1 MYMRETSNVALLKD
15 IVKKYVKSIYNIL
28 YYNRKIST
36 ATYEKLALSIDSL
49 RMLVIS
55 SEWYNKSCGTV
66 HNSILYKE
74 FNESLTIIVQQLKIM
89 IKDFNEGRIDDKKIV
104 KLNEYIDTATKNI
117 QNINNKYIKD
127 VIIYTCG

>member
-1 MYMRETSNVALLKD
+1 MDMRETSNVALLKD

-55 SEWYNKSCGTV
+55 SEWYNKGCGTV

-104 KLNEYIDTATKNI
+104 KLNEYIDAATKNI

-127 VIIYTCG
+127 AIIYTCG

>member
-1 MYMRETSNVALLKD
+1 MDMGETSNVALLKD
-15 IVKKYVKSIYNIL
+15 IVKKYVKSIYSIL

-55 SEWYNKSCGTV
+55 SEWYDKNYGTV
-66 HNSILYKE
+66 HNSILYKK
-74 FNESLTIIVQQLKIM
+74 FNESLTIIVQQLKTM
-89 IKDFNEGRIDDKKIV
+89 IKDFNEGRIDDEKIA

-117 QNINNKYIKD
+117 QNINNEYIKD
-127 VIIYTCG
+127 VIRSTCG

>member
-15 IVKKYVKSIYNIL
+15 IIKKYVKSIYNIL